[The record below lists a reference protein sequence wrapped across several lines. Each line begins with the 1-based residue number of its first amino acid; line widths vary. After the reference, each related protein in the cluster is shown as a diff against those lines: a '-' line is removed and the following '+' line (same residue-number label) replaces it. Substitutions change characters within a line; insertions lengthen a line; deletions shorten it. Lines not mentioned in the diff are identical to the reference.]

1 MIDTCYVDTYH
12 VRMNLTLSVDET
24 LLKRAR
30 QVARSLGKS
39 VNQLVREYLEH
50 LTAEDDPHRDIDEL
64 RRLSAEE
71 GGRSGGWR
79 FDRDEVHGRR
89 P

>member
-1 MIDTCYVDTYH
+1 
-12 VRMNLTLSVDET
+12 MNLTLSVDEQV
-24 LLKRAR
+24 LKRAR
-30 QVARSLGKS
+30 EVARSLGKS

-50 LTAEDDPHRDIDEL
+50 LTAEDDARRDLEEI
-64 RRLSAEE
+64 RRLSVEG

-79 FDRDEVHGRR
+79 FDRDEVHARR